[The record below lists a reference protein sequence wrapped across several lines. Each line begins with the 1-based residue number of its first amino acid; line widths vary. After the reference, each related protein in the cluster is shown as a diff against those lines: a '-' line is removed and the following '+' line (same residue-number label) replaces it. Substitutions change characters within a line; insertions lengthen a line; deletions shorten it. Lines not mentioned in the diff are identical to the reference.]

1 MRRTLFPIANTDL
14 QNRGLSNDAVRRDP
28 FAALQTEMNRLFD
41 DVWSGFGTPAANVQQ
56 AIAAPRL
63 DVHEDDA
70 NLYVTAEL
78 PGLSEN
84 DIELSYDD
92 GVLRLAGEKKVEDG
106 DNRRAHVTERAY
118 GRFERQIPL
127 GRQVDEDKIDAA
139 FKDGVLTITLPKA
152 AEKEQTKKISVKRAA

>member
-1 MRRTLFPIANTDL
+1 
-14 QNRGLSNDAVRRDP
+14 
-28 FAALQTEMNRLFD
+28 MNRLFD
-41 DVWSGFGTPAANVQQ
+41 DVWCGFGAPAANVQQ
-56 AIAAPRL
+56 AIAAPRVDL
-63 DVHEDDA
+63 HEDDA

-92 GVLRLAGEKKVEDG
+92 GVLRLAGEKTVEDS
-106 DNRRAHVTERAY
+106 DDRRRAHVTERAY

-127 GRQVDEDKIDAA
+127 GRQVNEDQIDAS
-139 FKDGVLTITLPKA
+139 FKDGVLTITLPKV